1 MLFSGTLGP
10 TLLTGSL
17 KTGSLAVMF
26 DNVESLTCDRVGRLW
41 SRWTGGH
48 TFRRGLDGRVL
59 EKWREN
65 GHRKRRW
72 LLEVQAAP
80 LLDESAARMRSLGES
95 IAAGRVK
102 WIIAPEGDELAGV
115 IERAAQFDARAAEHD
130 RERFDAVYDRIGI
143 LPPDQYLSLVLQ
155 ATTGC
160 SFNTCTFCDFY
171 AAQRFRIK
179 SDRAFRA
186 HVRAVLAYMGESIRM
201 RRSIFLG
208 EANAL
213 TIPFNRLVSLMT
225 IVREEIGDYSP
236 RSAPG
241 GPPTFQWKVGQGQ
254 AEWGWPVYAFL
265 DAFSGTQ
272 KSVDEYRRLAAL
284 GLKRVSIGLESG
296 HDPLLD
302 FVRKPGAA
310 QDAVETVSALKAA
323 GIAVS
328 LIVLIGL
335 GGDRYAG
342 PHVADTVA
350 VLNAMPLAKGDI
362 LYFSDLVE
370 HESTPYPALARA
382 ADIRPLTADE
392 TSRQRQAIR
401 SGLRFGRGGPIVSK
415 YDIREFVY

>member
-26 DNVESLTCDRVGRLW
+26 DNVESLTCDRAGRLW

-59 EKWREN
+59 EKWQEN

-225 IVREEIGDYSP
+225 IVREEIGDHSP
-236 RSAPG
+236 RSEG
-241 GPPTFQWKVGQGQ
+241 
-254 AEWGWPVYAFL
+254 EWGWPVYAFL

-310 QDAVETVSALKAA
+310 QDAVETVSALKMA

-335 GGDRYAG
+335 GGNRYAE
-342 PHVADTVA
+342 PHVSDTVA
-350 VLNAMPLAKGDI
+350 VLNAMPLGKGDI

-370 HESTPYPALARA
+370 HESTPYPALSRA
-382 ADIRPLTADE
+382 AGIRPLTADE

-401 SGLRFGRGGPIVSK
+401 SALRFGRGGPIVSK